1 MAQPPGGCGGG
12 NPRCLGALA
21 EVGDCLQLPSQAGRC
36 PPIRELSGCFN
47 DKVNSHCPVL
57 IFNLLMCM
65 KQRGNGR
72 VVKKRN
78 RTVKWNH
85 SSRMG
90 ENCQEFQ
97 HCCSEST
104 LKCSRSVGHPQAVL
118 SSSRVAGST
127 QIRVVGRRRVGTAP
141 KGPFSLIVFP

>member
-1 MAQPPGGCGGG
+1 MAQPPGGCGRG
-12 NPRCLGALA
+12 NRRCLGALA
-21 EVGDCLQLPSQAGRC
+21 EVGDCLQLPSGAG
-36 PPIRELSGCFN
+36 RELSGCFN
-47 DKVNSHCPVL
+47 DKVNAHCPVL

-78 RTVKWNH
+78 RTVRWNH

-97 HCCSEST
+97 HRCSEST

-118 SSSRVAGST
+118 SSNRFAGSA
-127 QIRVVGRRRVGTAP
+127 QIRVVGGRRVGTAP
-141 KGPFSLIVFP
+141 KGPSSLIVFP